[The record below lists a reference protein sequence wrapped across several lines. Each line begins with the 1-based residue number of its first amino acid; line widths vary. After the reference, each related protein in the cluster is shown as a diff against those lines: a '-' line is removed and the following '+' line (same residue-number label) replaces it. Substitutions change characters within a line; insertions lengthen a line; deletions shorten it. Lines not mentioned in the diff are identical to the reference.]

1 MIDDQPNE
9 IKNSPSPDEAAPKV
23 TQRITDVGYYYRA
36 GDMELGPFTVEQ
48 EQDPNLDLEIA
59 AKLGVEPKDIL
70 KARLREA
77 ERNLKREI
85 TISEL
90 NEILSTT
97 VKHDEANKAIT
108 FLGMLL
114 AQTDEDQYNIAFQ
127 AESST
132 GKSYIPLELAQYF
145 PEEERR
151 IYGGASPTS
160 FYHEV
165 GKYMPIREASEKFG
179 LRGIF
184 DAEELADQKRKVIVV
199 DLERKI
205 LVFMD
210 QPHWM
215 LMEKL
220 RPLLSHDMKVLR
232 YSTTDKTG
240 KGGLRTKTV
249 IIRGYP
255 TAILATAKPT
265 QEDQERTR
273 MWLLSPEVSQ
283 EKFLESLKL
292 LGVKIG
298 HREAFREWIET
309 HPQRR
314 WLKERIR
321 QIRTT
326 GIRNVIIPDWEKI
339 LERYEEKRPYLSPR
353 SQRDWPRLLFLIK
366 GCAQL
371 NCFNRVKAGEHS
383 IIADQKDIDAGF
395 DLYEKVAAP
404 NELGLS
410 PETYRIYEEII
421 LPLTQ
426 DGNGVARKEIIKEFH
441 RRYGRPLGHKRLK
454 DEIIPAL
461 ESVGLVTQ
469 EQNPDDRRETLV
481 YCTIQGRISPAPNN
495 TPHNSVVFYERIRAG
510 IDWLSDPN
518 NLDAEGWAPLDRLT
532 EVVGG
537 SEMVQVMVR
546 HGLIELHPSRPN
558 LVRLVRR

>member
-1 MIDDQPNE
+1 MNDAQPNE
-9 IKNSPSPDEAAPKV
+9 IKNSSPGDDTTPRV
-23 TQRITDVGYYYRA
+23 VQRVTDVGYWYRA
-36 GDMELGPFTVEQ
+36 GDLELGPFTVEQ

-59 AKLGVEPKDIL
+59 AKLGVDPKDIL

-165 GKYMPIREASEKFG
+165 GKYMPIREAAAEFDLK
-179 LRGIF
+179 GIF
-184 DAEELADQKRKVIVV
+184 DAGELADEKRKVIVV
-199 DLERKI
+199 DLERKVLI
-205 LVFMD
+205 FMD

-220 RPLLSHDMKVLR
+220 RPLLSHDMKLLR

-255 TAILATAKPT
+255 TAIFATAKPT

-321 QIRTT
+321 QIRAT
-326 GIRNVIIPDWEKI
+326 GIRNVIIPDWKKI
-339 LERYEEKRPYLSPR
+339 LERYGEKRPYLSPR

-366 GCAQL
+366 GCALL
-371 NCFNRVKAGEHS
+371 NCFQRVRSGHHV
-383 IIADQKDIDAGF
+383 IITDQRDIDMGLN
-395 DLYEKVAAP
+395 LYESIASS

-410 PETYRIYEEII
+410 PETYRIYEEVI
-421 LPLTQ
+421 LPLAQ
-426 DGNGVARKEIIKEFH
+426 GGKGVPKKEIAQ
-441 RRYGRPLGHKRLK
+441 RYFSLYHRPLADDRLRRQ
-454 DEIIPAL
+454 ILPAL
-461 ESVGLVTQ
+461 ESTGLIHQ
-469 EQNPDDRRETLV
+469 EPNPADKREMLV
-481 YCTIQGRISPAPNN
+481 YCTVPSPISPSLENRGKNGAVY
-495 TPHNSVVFYERIRAG
+495 SERRQAG
-510 IDWLSDPN
+510 IDWLSDPR
-518 NLDAEGWAPLDRLT
+518 NLDGDGWAPLDKFT

-537 SEMVQVMVR
+537 PETVQHMLR
-546 HGLIELHPSRPN
+546 EGIIMIHSKELN
-558 LVRLVRR
+558 KIRLLRR